1 MKRITIGNSA
11 LTASEISLG
20 CMRMADLSKEDANK
34 VINTALEN
42 GIDFFDHADIYGG
55 GKSEEVFA
63 DAIDMN
69 ATIREKMIL
78 QSKCG
83 IRQGFFDFSKE
94 HIIASVEGSLK
105 RLKTDYLDTLLLH
118 RPDTL
123 FEPEEVAAAF
133 TELEKSG
140 KVRHFGVSNQNP
152 GQIELLKKYVDQ
164 ELIAN
169 QLQFSI
175 MHTGMIDTGFN
186 VNMTND
192 PSLDRDG
199 GILEYSRLN
208 NMTIQAWSPFQY
220 GFFEGVFL
228 DNDKFPELN
237 KTIDK
242 IAADKGV
249 TNSAI
254 AVAWIQRHP
263 ASFQTVVGTMNPG
276 RIADIA
282 KASDVTLS
290 REEWYE
296 IYRAAGNQLP

>member
-94 HIIASVEGSLK
+94 HIISSVEGSLK

-186 VNMTND
+186 VNITID

>member
-186 VNMTND
+186 VNMTID

-237 KTIDK
+237 KVIDK

-296 IYRAAGNQLP
+296 IYREAGNQLP

>member
-186 VNMTND
+186 VNMTID

-263 ASFQTVVGTMNPG
+263 VSFQTVVGTMNPG